1 MEFRLNTQIETKGLK
16 SKNNEN
22 NLKQGLENLKW
33 NLNIFE
39 NQAFRFWDFWIKMIL
54 ELNSK
59 FKWWTF

>member
-39 NQAFRFWDFWIKMIL
+39 NQAFRF
-54 ELNSK
+54 
-59 FKWWTF
+59 